1 MEATTTEQFSWS
13 ADAMKKGAILG
24 FIHIFLFLIL
34 YYTMTSKLMGF
45 SYMALMLVLNIG
57 YTTYQTIQ
65 YRNEMGGFINFAA
78 AFKYGFVLLVTNGVL
93 NILFAAVFILLV
105 EPAYPAQMA
114 QAQLDTSVYWAQR
127 MGAPENA
134 IEKMRDDFNFE
145 EMEKRFSISG
155 LLFSFGV
162 GLIFYAIGAS
172 ITALIARKREP
183 ETI

>member
-1 MEATTTEQFSWS
+1 MEATTTEQMSWS

-34 YYTMTSKLMGF
+34 YYAMPSKLTGF
-45 SYMALMLVLNIG
+45 SYIGLILVLNIF
-57 YTTYQTIQ
+57 YTAYQTIQ
-65 YRNEMGGFINFAA
+65 YRKELGGYIEFGA
-78 AFKYGFVLLVTNGVL
+78 AFKYGFVLLATNGLL
-93 NILFAAVFILLV
+93 NILFAALFIMV

-114 QAQLDTSVYWAQR
+114 QSQLDTSVYWAQK

-162 GLIFYAIGAS
+162 GLIFYAIGAC
-172 ITALIARKREP
+172 ITALISRKREP

>member
-34 YYTMTSKLMGF
+34 YYAMPTALSGF
-45 SYMALMLVLNIG
+45 IYLGVILALNIG
-57 YTTYQTIQ
+57 YTAYQTIQ
-65 YRNEMGGFINFAA
+65 YRNEIGGYLDFGR
-78 AFKYGFVLLVTNGVL
+78 AFKYGFVLLLTNGVL
-93 NILFAAVFILLV
+93 NILFAALFIV
-105 EPAYPAQMA
+105 IEPAYPAQMA
-114 QAQLDTSVYWAQR
+114 QAQLDTQLYWAQK

-145 EMEKRFSISG
+145 EMEKRFSFSG
-155 LLFSFGV
+155 LLLSFGV

-172 ITALIARKREP
+172 ITALIARKRQP
-183 ETI
+183 ETF